1 MPPEKKTTVPVGAT
15 QNDKVDQKQKDAR
28 KKRDKLFH
36 DTKIFLQ
43 SYRRL
48 ELSLQRSKAMQMK
61 RLAANDT
68 SREWELREEE
78 LEFNEM
84 VLKEAIS
91 ALHYLKQMPEMGL
104 VWYHIIQMKYFDVRP
119 YKISD
124 ETIMQALR
132 KAGMIQDISR
142 TTFYRYQKSA
152 IRTYGEILWGS
163 LDKNS
168 PVYKHFLKMVRKHD
182 LF

>member
-1 MPPEKKTTVPVGAT
+1 MPPQIKKTTVSIEAT
-15 QNDKVDQKQKDAR
+15 QNDKVQKQKEAR

-68 SREWELREEE
+68 SHEWELREDEI
-78 LEFNEM
+78 EFNEM
-84 VLKEAIS
+84 VLKEAVS

-104 VWYHIIQMKYFDVRP
+104 VWYHILQMKYFDIRP

-124 ETIMQALR
+124 ETIVKALMD
-132 KAGMIQDISR
+132 AGMIQDISR

-163 LDKNS
+163 LDKDS
-168 PVYKHFLKMVRKHD
+168 PVYKHFLKMVESR
-182 LF
+182 F